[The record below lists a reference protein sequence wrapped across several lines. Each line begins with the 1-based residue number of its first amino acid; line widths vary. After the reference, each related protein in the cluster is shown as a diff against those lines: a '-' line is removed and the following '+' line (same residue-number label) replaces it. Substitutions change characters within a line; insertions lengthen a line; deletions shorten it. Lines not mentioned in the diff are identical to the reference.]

1 MLSFIIVVVT
11 PNCSVGVVIG
21 IVGDVYDAD
30 DVGDANDM
38 DDVGDADDA
47 YGMGTL
53 AIVAHETV

>member
-1 MLSFIIVVVT
+1 
-11 PNCSVGVVIG
+11 
-21 IVGDVYDAD
+21 VYDAD

>member
-1 MLSFIIVVVT
+1 
-11 PNCSVGVVIG
+11 
-21 IVGDVYDAD
+21 
-30 DVGDANDM
+30 VGDANDM

>member
-1 MLSFIIVVVT
+1 
-11 PNCSVGVVIG
+11 
-21 IVGDVYDAD
+21 VYDAD

-38 DDVGDADDA
+38 DNVGDADDA